1 MARTTMELAFI
12 SAERVQFDNVKL
24 VKLFFGDEPDG
35 EKDLGVSLMSM
46 NVAEDVLDEVWE
58 ACKGFDVLETV
69 RVTAEI
75 ERGSKNAG
83 KFILLHVES
92 AKAARGTGAADT
104 ATEARKLAA
113 QQQAKPTGTQPDAAK
128 A

>member
-58 ACKGFDVLETV
+58 ACKGFDVLETI

-83 KFILLHVES
+83 KFIVLHVES
-92 AKAARGTGAADT
+92 AKPAQAGKPAAPQ
-104 ATEARKLAA
+104 AT
-113 QQQAKPTGTQPDAAK
+113 QQQPKPTGTQPDAAK

>member
-12 SAERVQFDNVKL
+12 SAERVKFDNVDL
-24 VKLFFGDEPDG
+24 VKLYLGDEPDG
-35 EKDLGVSLMSM
+35 EKDLGVSLLSM
-46 NVAEDVLDEVWE
+46 QVAEGSLDEVW
-58 ACKGFDVLETV
+58 ASCKGLDVLETV
-69 RVTAEI
+69 RVTVEI
-75 ERGSKNAG
+75 DRGSKNAG
-83 KFILLHVES
+83 KFIVLHVES

-104 ATEARKLAA
+104 ASEARKLAA

>member
-12 SAERVQFDNVKL
+12 SAERVKFDNVDL
-24 VKLFFGDEPDG
+24 VKLYLGDEPDG
-35 EKDLGVSLMSM
+35 EKDLGVSLLSM
-46 NVAEDVLDEVWE
+46 QVAESALDEVWA
-58 ACKGFDVLETV
+58 ACKGLDVLETV
-69 RVTAEI
+69 RVTVEI
-75 ERGSKNAG
+75 DRGSKNAG
-83 KFILLHVES
+83 KFIVLHVES

>member
-12 SAERVQFDNVKL
+12 SAERVKFDNVDLIKL
-24 VKLFFGDEPDG
+24 YFGDEPDG
-35 EKDLGVSLMSM
+35 EKDLGVSLLSM
-46 NVAEDVLDEVWE
+46 QVSEEVREEVWS
-58 ACKGFDVLETV
+58 ACKGFDVLESV

-83 KFILLHVES
+83 KFIVLHVES
-92 AKAARGTGAADT
+92 AKPAQAGKPAPQQST
-104 ATEARKLAA
+104 
-113 QQQAKPTGTQPDAAK
+113 QQQPKPTGTQPDAAK

>member
-12 SAERVQFDNVKL
+12 SAERVKFDNVDLIKL
-24 VKLFFGDEPDG
+24 YFGDEPDG
-35 EKDLGVSLMSM
+35 EKDLGVSLLSM
-46 NVAEDVLDEVWE
+46 QVSEEVREEVWS
-58 ACKGFDVLETV
+58 ACKGFDVLENV

-83 KFILLHVES
+83 KFIVLHVES
-92 AKAARGTGAADT
+92 AKPAQAGKPAPQQS
-104 ATEARKLAA
+104 A
-113 QQQAKPTGTQPDAAK
+113 QQQPKPTGTQPDAAK

>member
-12 SAERVQFDNVKL
+12 SAERVKFDNVDLIKL
-24 VKLFFGDEPDG
+24 YFGDEPDG
-35 EKDLGVSLMSM
+35 EKDLGVSLLSM
-46 NVAEDVLDEVWE
+46 QVSEEVREEVWS
-58 ACKGFDVLETV
+58 ACKGFDVLESV

-83 KFILLHVES
+83 KFIVLHVES
-92 AKAARGTGAADT
+92 AKPAQASKSAPQQS
-104 ATEARKLAA
+104 A
-113 QQQAKPTGTQPDAAK
+113 QQQPKPTGTQPDAAK

>member
-12 SAERVQFDNVKL
+12 SAERVKFDNVDLIKL
-24 VKLFFGDEPDG
+24 YFGDEPDG
-35 EKDLGVSLMSM
+35 EKDLGVSLLSM
-46 NVAEDVLDEVWE
+46 QVSEDVREEVWG
-58 ACKGFDVLETV
+58 ACKGLDVLETV
-69 RVTAEI
+69 RVTVEI

-83 KFILLHVES
+83 KFIVLHVES

-104 ATEARKLAA
+104 AAEARKLAA
-113 QQQAKPTGTQPDAAK
+113 QQQAKPTGTQPDPAK

>member
-92 AKAARGTGAADT
+92 AKPARGAADPSS
-104 ATEARKLAA
+104 EARKLAA
-113 QQQAKPTGTQPDAAK
+113 QQQGKPTGSQPDAAK

>member
-92 AKAARGTGAADT
+92 AKPAQAAKPAAPQ
-104 ATEARKLAA
+104 AA
-113 QQQAKPTGTQPDAAK
+113 QQQAKLTGAQPDAAK

>member
-46 NVAEDVLDEVWE
+46 QVTEDALDEVWA
-58 ACKGFDVLETV
+58 ACQGFDVLETI

-83 KFILLHVES
+83 KFIVLHVES
-92 AKAARGTGAADT
+92 AKPAQAGKPAAPQGT
-104 ATEARKLAA
+104 
-113 QQQAKPTGTQPDAAK
+113 QQQPKPTGTQPDAAK

>member
-92 AKAARGTGAADT
+92 AKAAQASKPAPQ
-104 ATEARKLAA
+104 AA

>member
-46 NVAEDVLDEVWE
+46 QVTEDALDEVWA
-58 ACKGFDVLETV
+58 ACQGFDVLETI

-83 KFILLHVES
+83 KFIVLHVES
-92 AKAARGTGAADT
+92 AKPAQAN
-104 ATEARKLAA
+104 KPA
-113 QQQAKPTGTQPDAAK
+113 QQATQQQPKPTGAQPDAAK

>member
-12 SAERVQFDNVKL
+12 SAERVKFDNVDL
-24 VKLFFGDEPDG
+24 VKLYLGDEPDG
-35 EKDLGVSLMSM
+35 EKDLGVSLLSM
-46 NVAEDVLDEVWE
+46 QVAEGSLDEVWA
-58 ACKGFDVLETV
+58 ACKGLDVLETV
-69 RVTAEI
+69 RVTVEI
-75 ERGSKNAG
+75 DRGSKNAG
-83 KFILLHVES
+83 KFIVLHVES